1 MGCLAR
7 EERSTHLA
15 PIRVFGFHAGV
26 SEFELD
32 RNSAGAPGAS
42 RAMALGQIKG
52 FRNYAGVWEFWIT
65 DLKSRS
71 ASLPSYNPGTENTSL
86 CPKSFVLHP

>member
-52 FRNYAGVWEFWIT
+52 LRVYAGVWEFLIM

-71 ASLPSYNPGTENTSL
+71 TSLPSYNPGTENTSL

>member
-1 MGCLAR
+1 MSCLAR

-15 PIRVFGFHAGV
+15 PIMVFGFHAGV

-32 RNSAGAPGAS
+32 RKLPGAPGAS

-52 FRNYAGVWEFWIT
+52 FRNYAGVWEFWII
-65 DLKSRS
+65 DLKSRPS
-71 ASLPSYNPGTENTSL
+71 SLPSYNPGTWSTVLWASSL
-86 CPKSFVLHP
+86 VLHP